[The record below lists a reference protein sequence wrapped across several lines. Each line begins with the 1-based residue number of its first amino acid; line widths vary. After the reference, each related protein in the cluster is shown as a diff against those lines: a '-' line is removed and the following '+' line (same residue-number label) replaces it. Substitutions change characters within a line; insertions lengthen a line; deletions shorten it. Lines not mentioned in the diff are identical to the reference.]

1 MKSDAYL
8 GERSL
13 GLLTGVVFAGGASP
27 EKDIKNRQ
35 TASQTARA
43 RRESPTVLAVRKT
56 RDSIV
61 TVKVQKPHARKDTL
75 GTGILVD
82 ERGYI
87 LTNHHLVQNGLK
99 INVDLFDGS
108 AHPATLELQEASC
121 DLAVLKIRTSKKLK
135 ALRLGPASD
144 LMVGEEVIAI
154 GNPFGYTNSVSKGII
169 SAIGRE
175 IEMPGGVMLTNL
187 IQTTASINPGNSGG
201 PLLNI
206 NGELIGINVALR
218 QDAQG
223 VAFALNA
230 DTVQQVLSRRLS
242 ASRRTGY
249 YHGLD
254 VREKVAEDG
263 EERSRVMVHDVAD
276 NTPAAA
282 AGLKE
287 GDHIVRLGDY
297 LVVNRFDV
305 ERALWDTHVGEKV
318 KVTVVRGRRQL
329 NIEMPLNGSA
339 QDTVR
344 PRAGRAR

>member
-1 MKSDAYL
+1 MRPWACAAL
-8 GERSL
+8 V
-13 GLLTGVVFAGGASP
+13 LLTGVVFADRARP
-27 EKDIKNRQ
+27 EKDKEKRQ
-35 TASQTARA
+35 TAFQTARA

-61 TVKVQKPHARKDTL
+61 TVKVQKPHARKDTI

-87 LTNHHLVQNGLK
+87 VTNRHIVQNGLE
-99 INVDLFDGS
+99 INVVLFDGS
-108 AHPATLELQEASC
+108 AHSATLELQEASY
-121 DLAVLKIRTSKKLK
+121 DLAVLKIQTSKRLK

-169 SAIGRE
+169 SALDRE
-175 IEMPGGVMLTNL
+175 VELPGVTLSNL

-223 VAFALNA
+223 IAFALNA
-230 DTVQQVLSRRLS
+230 DTVQQVLSRRLC

-254 VREKVAEDG
+254 VRETVSEDG
-263 EERSRVMVHDVAD
+263 EERSRVMVRDVAD
-276 NTPAAA
+276 NTPAAS

-287 GDHIVRLGDY
+287 GDQIVRLGDY
-297 LVVNRFDV
+297 FVVNRFDV
-305 ERALWDTHVGEKV
+305 ERALWDTRVGEKV
-318 KVTVVRGRRQL
+318 IVKVVRGGRRL
-329 NIEMPLNGSA
+329 IVEMPLNDSSQA
-339 QDTVR
+339 AASSR
-344 PRAGRAR
+344 

>member
-1 MKSDAYL
+1 MRTWASAAL
-8 GERSL
+8 V
-13 GLLTGVVFAGGASP
+13 LLTGVVFAGGASTG
-27 EKDIKNRQ
+27 KNKEDRETAFQ
-35 TASQTARA
+35 TGRA

-61 TVKVQKPHARKDTL
+61 TVKVQKPNARKDTI
-75 GTGILVD
+75 GTGIIVD

-87 LTNHHLVQNGLK
+87 VTNRHVVQNGLET
-99 INVDLFDGS
+99 NVVLFDGS
-108 AHPATLELQEASC
+108 THPATLDFEEASQ
-121 DLAVLKIRTSKKLK
+121 DLAVLKIQTAKRLK
-135 ALRLGPASD
+135 ALRLGPAND

-169 SAIGRE
+169 SAVGRE
-175 IEMPGGVMLTNL
+175 IDMPGGVTLSNL

-223 VAFALNA
+223 IAFALNA

-254 VREKVAEDG
+254 VREKVADDG

-276 NTPAAA
+276 NTPASA

-287 GDHIVRLGDY
+287 GDQIVRLGGY
-297 LVVNRFDV
+297 FVVNRFDL
-305 ERALWDTHVGEKV
+305 ERALWDTHVGQKV
-318 KVTVVRGRRQL
+318 TVTVVRRGRKL
-329 NIEMPLNGSA
+329 HVEMPLNGS
-339 QDTVR
+339 QSVVSSR
-344 PRAGRAR
+344 

>member
-1 MKSDAYL
+1 M
-8 GERSL
+8 RSWASVAL
-13 GLLTGVVFAGGASP
+13 VLVTGVVFAGGAGT
-27 EKDIKNRQ
+27 EKDNADRPASLQ
-35 TASQTARA
+35 TGRA

-61 TVKVQKPHARKDTL
+61 TVKVQKPNARKETI
-75 GTGILVD
+75 GTGIVID

-87 LTNHHLVQNGLK
+87 ITNRHVVQNGLE
-99 INVDLFDGS
+99 INIVLFDGS
-108 AHPATLELQEASC
+108 SYTAAVDFDEASH
-121 DLAVLKIRTSKKLK
+121 DLAVLKIQASRRFK

-169 SAIGRE
+169 SAVGRE
-175 IEMPGGVMLTNL
+175 IEMPGGLTLTNL

-223 VAFALNA
+223 IAFALNA
-230 DTVQQVLSRRLS
+230 DTVLQVLSRRLS

-254 VREKVAEDG
+254 VREKVSEDG
-263 EERSRVMVHDVAD
+263 EERSRVMVHDVAE

-287 GDHIVRLGDY
+287 GDQIVRLGDY
-297 LVVNRFDV
+297 FVVNRFDV
-305 ERALWDTHVGEKV
+305 ERALWDTHVGDKV
-318 KVTVVRGRRQL
+318 TVTVVRGGRQL
-329 NIEMPLNGSA
+329 NVEMPLNGSPSL
-339 QDTVR
+339 VS
-344 PRAGRAR
+344 GR